1 MKQHPIHR
9 HSIDRAVRLQ
19 SASCGASVLVNNRR
33 HHRGRMS
40 SSSQARIVY
49 PVIKHTVHESGEAAL
64 QKVFP
69 S

>member
-33 HHRGRMS
+33 HPGGRMS
-40 SSSQARIVY
+40 GSSQARIVY
-49 PVIKHTVHESGEAAL
+49 PVIKHTVHELVEAAL
-64 QKVFP
+64 QKAFP

>member
-19 SASCGASVLVNNRR
+19 SASCGVSVLVNNRR

-49 PVIKHTVHESGEAAL
+49 PVIKHTVHESVKAVR
-64 QKVFP
+64 QKAFP